1 MNDKETKV
9 SLATIRERRAYE
21 ESANYVYRC
30 GGALANAKWMLKQ
43 AQENV
48 DAAERA
54 LEGATISRRF
64 AEDDLSRA
72 TAAAWKQFPEVCPVC
87 KQTGKN
93 EICCYDD

>member
-1 MNDKETKV
+1 VNDKEVQV
-9 SLATIRERRAYE
+9 SLATLREQRAYKE
-21 ESANYVYRC
+21 ATDYIYRC

-54 LEGATISRRF
+54 LESATISRRF

-72 TAAAWKQFPEVCPVC
+72 QAAAWKTFPEVCPVC

-93 EICCYDD
+93 KICCYGD